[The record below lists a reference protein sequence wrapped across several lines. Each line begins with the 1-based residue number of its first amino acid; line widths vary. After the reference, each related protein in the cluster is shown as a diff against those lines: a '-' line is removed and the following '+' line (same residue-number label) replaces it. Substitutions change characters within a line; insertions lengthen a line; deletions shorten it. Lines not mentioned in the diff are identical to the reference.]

1 MENDPLATYLEAL
14 ARDDCYRVHR
24 VLKANPHET
33 TEVVFFMGAN
43 NAALGPFV
51 RKRISGEVPLG
62 SAYGLLMEAQ
72 RSGRRFRHLPRI
84 YDVHE
89 RDGDLVVVM
98 EFVGG
103 RTLRDVVYERDASLA
118 LAREV
123 FPALCDGAIELHE
136 GFTPPLIHRDLK
148 PSNIIVSDGG
158 LTIIDFG
165 IARSFRAGADA
176 DTTHFGT
183 RSYAPPEQ
191 FGYGQTD
198 VRSDV
203 YALGMLLYYLVT
215 ERDPDAQVATAG
227 FAEPDVPPV
236 LRPVLQRACAF
247 DPSARFQT
255 VRDLKAAF
263 LAAASEPVGVPSL
276 AAMQPTMGQPVSAAQ
291 LYGVPMAAEQ
301 AGTSPVV
308 PAPGSSV
315 PAPTRTPGTAD
326 AAAPKAPFGSGKVWS
341 PRSVSAVAVCGLF
354 TLISA
359 LCAFGT
365 AGGTAAWPLALRIL
379 YYWPFASLFFG
390 GVACLWM
397 GDALFAKLFG
407 RFGLNTRAR
416 KRLVGWGLIV
426 LSSFVVTGVT
436 GLAESLGFP
445 TAKS

>member
-24 VLKANPHET
+24 VLKAAAHET

-43 NAALGPFV
+43 QAALGPFV
-51 RKRISGEVPLG
+51 RKRISGDAPLG

-72 RSGRRFRHLPRI
+72 RAGRRFRHLPRI

-103 RTLRDVVYERDASLA
+103 RTLRDLVYERDASAA

-123 FPALCDGAIELHE
+123 FPALCDGVIEMHE

-165 IARSFRAGADA
+165 IARIFREGAGC

-227 FAEPDVPPV
+227 FTEPDVPQA
-236 LRPVLQRACAF
+236 LRPVLRRACAF

-255 VRDLKAAF
+255 VRELKAAF
-263 LAAASEPVGVPSL
+263 LAAMSSQPAAASAPSG
-276 AAMQPTMGQPVSAAQ
+276 AAVSDPAISPSASAAASAP
-291 LYGVPMAAEQ
+291 LPASGPMPPQPAAS
-301 AGTSPVV
+301 ASP
-308 PAPGSSV
+308 
-315 PAPTRTPGTAD
+315 PGTASVSG
-326 AAAPKAPFGSGKVWS
+326 APAPKAPFGSGKVWTA
-341 PRSVSAVAVCGLF
+341 RSVSAVVVCGLIVL
-354 TLISA
+354 TSM
-359 LCAFGT
+359 LCAFGSSGST
-365 AGGTAAWPLALRIL
+365 GSWPLWLRIL
-379 YYWPFASLFFG
+379 YFWPFGTLFFG
-390 GVACLWM
+390 GVGCLWM
-397 GDALFAKLFG
+397 GDALFAKLFA
-407 RFGLNTRAR
+407 RFGLVTRAR
-416 KRLVGWGLIV
+416 KRLLGWGLIV
-426 LSSFVVTGVT
+426 AGSLILTGVDN
-436 GLAESLGFP
+436 LAALLGYP
-445 TAKS
+445 VS